1 MATKQQLKEEATRI
15 LQDHVNEKTS
25 QLLLLQSEK
34 SQQEKQFFDQLE
46 KKLKEKSTGQENAK
60 DNGAR
65 RRRSGLANITQLQE
79 MAKLHQNQPYDESLE
94 VPDSEEVASNYTPSP
109 RAPIGGGR
117 SRGNTP
123 PDSRMDDEFDEEFE
137 PQAPPAQQ
145 APLQAK
151 PPKQP
156 A

>member
-1 MATKQQLKEEATRI
+1 IIVDKVKSYRYETVQSNKSASCVNKFLNFRRMAEDSDEERT
-15 LQDHVNEKTS
+15 N
-25 QLLLLQSEK
+25 
-34 SQQEKQFFDQLE
+34 
-46 KKLKEKSTGQENAK
+46 
-60 DNGAR
+60 
-65 RRRSGLANITQLQE
+65 
-79 MAKLHQNQPYDESLE
+79 AKLHQNQPYDESLE